1 MPWKE
6 KGLEAMREEFVLR
19 ALANEKSK
27 SALCR
32 EYGISRP
39 TGDKW
44 IARYLA
50 GEDLSN
56 QSRAPKTVPHK
67 TEPEMEA
74 LIISYRKQYPFLGAA
89 KLHRMLLDEGHVNI
103 PCVKTINNIF
113 NRNGLITPEASL
125 ASSPN
130 VRFEKD
136 KPNEMWQS
144 DFKGDFE
151 MQNGSRCHPLNVVD
165 DCARFCL
172 CCGALGSETYDEV
185 RLRME
190 ETLKEYGLPRTFLC
204 DNGNPWGVSQAAG
217 FTKFEVWFMELGIL
231 TLHGRSWHPQT
242 QGKEERFNGSLTR
255 ECLKY
260 NTFENQKDAE
270 RKFSEYRNF
279 YNNKR
284 PHHALGLKTPAS
296 VYRKSERTYP
306 KQIEEWEYD
315 VGYERL
321 VVKKNGHIRLGNK
334 HYFLS
339 EAFAG
344 KSIAIRESS
353 KGGGLINLYFRQFK
367 IGQIDVDK
375 RVFTFKRAYLIQGD
389 PRLAQP

>member
-6 KGLEAMREEFVLR
+6 KGLETMREEFVLR
-19 ALANEKSK
+19 VLANEKSK

-50 GEDLSN
+50 GEDMSD
-56 QSRAPKTVPHK
+56 QSRAPKTVPRK
-67 TEPEMEA
+67 TDPDMEA
-74 LIISYRKQYPFLGAA
+74 LIISYRNKYPFLGAA
-89 KLHRMLLDEGHVNI
+89 KLHRMLLDEGKVNV
-103 PCVKTINNIF
+103 PCAKTINNIF
-113 NRNGLITPEASL
+113 NRNGLITPEASR

-130 VRFEKD
+130 VRFEKSE
-136 KPNEMWQS
+136 PNEMWQA

-151 MQNGSRCHPLNVVD
+151 MQNESRCHPLDVVD

-172 CCGALGSETYDEV
+172 CCRALGSETYDEV
-185 RLRME
+185 RMCME

-204 DNGNPWGVSQAAG
+204 DNGNPWGVSQSAG

-231 TLHGRSWHPQT
+231 TLHGRAWHPQT
-242 QGKEERFNGSLTR
+242 QGKEERFNGSLKR

-260 NTFENQKDAE
+260 TTFENLEDAE
-270 RKFSEYRNF
+270 RKLSEYREF

-284 PHHALGLKTPAS
+284 PHHALGLNTPAS
-296 VYRKSERTYP
+296 VYTKSKRTYP
-306 KQIEEWEYD
+306 KQIEEWEYGD
-315 VGYERL
+315 GFKRRMVKETGYITIHNQL
-321 VVKKNGHIRLGNK
+321 
-334 HYFLS
+334 YFLS
-339 EAFAG
+339 EGFGG
-344 KSIAIRESS
+344 KSIAFRESS

-367 IGQIDVDK
+367 IGQIDMDK
-375 RVFTFKRAYLIQGD
+375 RVFTFKKAYLIEGD